1 MSSWDNWENMVAQMI
16 SSLNFLSERQFESL
30 EVYRK
35 GKVLKPKNEGVGTL
49 WLTKCLC
56 HLGTGI
62 YTIRWPIDTVRDMSK
77 TFLDS
82 DA

>member
-1 MSSWDNWENMVAQMI
+1 MSLTVSSWDIWENMVAQMI
-16 SSLNFLSERQFESL
+16 SSLNFLSERQFESS

-35 GKVLKPKNEGVGTL
+35 GFETKNEGVGTL

-62 YTIRWPIDTVRDMSK
+62 
-77 TFLDS
+77 
-82 DA
+82 